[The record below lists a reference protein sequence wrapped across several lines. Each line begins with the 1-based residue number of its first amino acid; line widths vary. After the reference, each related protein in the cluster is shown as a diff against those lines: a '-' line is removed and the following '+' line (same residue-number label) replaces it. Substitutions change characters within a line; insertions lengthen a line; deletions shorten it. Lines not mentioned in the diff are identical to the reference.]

1 MKRIFLTLM
10 VVFLIFGLIG
20 FTGCA
25 KKTEKSAAMKETS
38 GAMKMK
44 GLGPVVSMGTPLVM
58 MAGKKTKPVVIIG
71 TGFKPKEEIRV
82 LFTTQDGLQS
92 DIGYALKPEPKPN
105 QSGTWGTSW
114 GAGRYVARKLIKG
127 GVYTITAA
135 DSDYNPIASTVVTFV
150 NPAKKK
156 KKKK

>member
-1 MKRIFLTLM
+1 MKRVLLTLV
-10 VVFLIFGLIG
+10 VVFLVFGLIG

-25 KKTEKSAAMKETS
+25 KKTEKAAAGEKGSAA
-38 GAMKMK
+38 MK
-44 GLGPVVSMGTPLVM
+44 GLGPVVSLGTPLVE
-58 MAGKKTKPVVIIG
+58 MAGKKTKPVVIMG
-71 TGFKPKEEIRV
+71 TGFKPKQQIRV

-92 DIGYALKPEPKPN
+92 DIGYALKPQPKPN
-105 QSGTWGTSW
+105 QSGTWGTTW

-135 DSDYNPIASTVVTFV
+135 DDDYNPIASTIVTFF

-156 KKKK
+156 KK

>member
-10 VVFLIFGLIG
+10 VVFLTVGLIG

-25 KKTEKSAAMKETS
+25 KKTEKAAAEKEGSAA
-38 GAMKMK
+38 MK
-44 GLGPVVSMGTPLVM
+44 GLGPVVTMGTPMVI
-58 MAGKKTKPVVIIG
+58 MAGKKTEPVVIMG
-71 TGFKPKEEIRV
+71 TGFKPKQEIRV
-82 LFTTQDGLQS
+82 LFTTEDGLQS
-92 DIGYALKPEPKPN
+92 DIGYALKPQPKPD

-114 GAGRYVARKLIKG
+114 GAARYVARKLIKG

-135 DSDYNPIASTVVTFV
+135 DSDYNPIASTVVTFF

-156 KKKK
+156 KK